1 MRHIPYWF
9 DRFPKNRRPSYSRL
23 RGSHEARV
31 AIVGGG
37 LTGVSCALAF
47 AGAGVSVILLE
58 ADAVGAG
65 GTAASDGLVREGFSG
80 SFQAIAALHGV
91 RRARALWEGMRR
103 GSLEFAA
110 TLRRL
115 KIRCDL
121 APMDVLTIASPSGDA
136 GQSLRREQVA
146 RKDGGA
152 DASWITAAAA
162 ARESGVETAGAV
174 RTRGFAID
182 PYRACLGIAAAAVAR
197 GALLHERSTVK
208 RIRPSSRHVDLTTDG
223 GAIRADAVVI
233 ATAAPLADLRALRR
247 HLMTTSVY
255 GTVTEPLP
263 AAVRRQVGGRAAA
276 VEDFAEPYRL
286 ARWLAVD
293 RVMVRGGRQPEVP
306 KKLRERALRQRTGQL
321 MYELSLLY
329 PAISG
334 LQPEWAWDSV
344 DYETVDGLPLVGV
357 HRNFPRHLFAFT
369 PSRHGAGLAWT
380 AARLLVR
387 QYQQTAA
394 KADDA
399 FGFSRIL

>member
-9 DRFPKNRRPSYSRL
+9 DRFPKNRRPSYPRL

-47 AGAGVSVILLE
+47 ASAGVSVILLE
-58 ADAVGAG
+58 ANAVGSG
-65 GTAASDGLVREGFSG
+65 GTAASDGLLREGFSG
-80 SFQAIAALHGV
+80 SFQAIAAQHGV
-91 RRARALWEGMRR
+91 RTARALWEGMRR
-103 GSLEFAA
+103 GSLDFAA

-121 APMDVLTIASPSGDA
+121 TPMDVLTIASPFGDA
-136 GQSLRREQVA
+136 GKGLRREQVA
-146 RKDGGA
+146 RRDGAA
-152 DASWITAAAA
+152 DATWISAAAA
-162 ARESGVETAGAV
+162 ARDGGVESGGAV
-174 RTRGFAID
+174 RTRAFAVD
-182 PYRACLGIAAAAVAR
+182 PYRACVGIASAAVAR
-197 GALLHERSTVK
+197 GALLHERSPVK
-208 RIRPSSRHVDLTTDG
+208 RIKPSSRHVDITTDG
-223 GAIRADAVVI
+223 AAIRADIVVI

-247 HLMTTSVY
+247 HLTPTNIY
-255 GTVTEPLP
+255 GAVTEPLP
-263 AAVRRQVGGRAAA
+263 AAVRRQVGRRAAA
-276 VEDFAEPYRL
+276 VEDFGEPYRL
-286 ARWLAVD
+286 ARWLPED

-306 KKLRERALRQRTGQL
+306 QRLRDRALTQRTGQL

-334 LQPEWAWDSV
+334 LQPEWSWDSV
-344 DYETVDGLPLVGV
+344 DYETVDGLPFVGL

-387 QYQQTAA
+387 RYQQAPA
-394 KADDA
+394 KADEA